1 MQIYSRTPNPG
12 PEFIAAQKA
21 TLAELGY
28 PVNEIVDTPQASH
41 AAVRSREAAAEAG
54 GAGLPVHGPLGRAL
68 HGRPRTRD
76 CPATSARTTWQQ
88 APSSSAPARAAAAPP
103 PLQDCPQMT
112 ADAMMARMNAGME
125 GAKLMPD
132 GTPRAKA
139 MRGYD
144 LGELTPAVPT
154 PGGGAGEQELVGGIA
169 FDKFRNPLE
178 SLRNALSLFD

>member
-1 MQIYSRTPNPG
+1 
-12 PEFIAAQKA
+12 
-21 TLAELGY
+21 
-28 PVNEIVDTPQASH
+28 
-41 AAVRSREAAAEAG
+41 
-54 GAGLPVHGPLGRAL
+54 
-68 HGRPRTRD
+68 
-76 CPATSARTTWQQ
+76 
-88 APSSSAPARAAAAPP
+88 
-103 PLQDCPQMT
+103 MT